1 MGLWNSTGL
10 ASHTHNATKMQ
21 PPPRYANLYFMHESR
36 LTLAEKH
43 LYDFDFNLIKT
54 WLNNNDFNLG
64 TMGTPASL
72 IIIKEI

>member
-1 MGLWNSTGL
+1 MPTST
-10 ASHTHNATKMQ
+10 SC
-21 PPPRYANLYFMHESR
+21 ESR

-72 IIIKEI
+72 IIIMQILK